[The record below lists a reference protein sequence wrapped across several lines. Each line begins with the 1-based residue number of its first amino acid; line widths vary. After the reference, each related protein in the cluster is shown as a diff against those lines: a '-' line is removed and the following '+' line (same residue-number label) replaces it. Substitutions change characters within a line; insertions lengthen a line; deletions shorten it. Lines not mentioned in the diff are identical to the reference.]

1 VGARCKREHCFV
13 PDSPCLMGEDDP
25 RSCGYWD
32 KSESS
37 SDESPL
43 DADSSPLPWSS
54 RSLGLADLSYLAS
67 QSSLRVIAVVG
78 PKNCGK
84 TTFLASIYLLLQRG
98 QLPTGFEFSRSYTIG
113 GWENDAHYLRWNG
126 SHTPSFPPHTTARE
140 GRAPGLLHLGM
151 RTPTSGIIDLAI
163 TDAPGE
169 WFRRWAVDKNAADSV
184 GARWVAEN
192 ADQFVLMIDCDVLSG
207 STRGEALLSYQLIA
221 ERLASEAKKRPVHI
235 VWSKSDVQVPHV
247 TKARLSERLERLF
260 PASAQSDISV
270 KPVGEKHE
278 VVEGNFVQVLG
289 WMLDSGEARGTA
301 VEFPERSEDS
311 FLAFRTL

>member
-1 VGARCKREHCFV
+1 
-13 PDSPCLMGEDDP
+13 MGEDDP
-25 RSCGYWD
+25 RSCNYWD
-32 KSESS
+32 KSESPN
-37 SDESPL
+37 DESPL
-43 DADSSPLPWSS
+43 VADSSPLPWSS

-67 QSSLRVIAVVG
+67 QSSVRVIGVVG

-84 TTFLASIYLLLQRG
+84 TTLLASIYLLLQRG
-98 QLPTGFEFSRSYTIG
+98 RLPAGFEFSRSYTIG

-126 SHTPSFPPHTTARE
+126 IKTPSFPPHTTARE

-151 RTPTSGIIDLAI
+151 RTPTKGIVDLAI

-169 WFRRWAVDKNAADSV
+169 WFRRWAVDQSAADSV

-192 ADQFVLMIDCDVLSG
+192 ANQFVLMIDCDALSG
-207 STRGEALLSYQLIA
+207 PTRGEALNSYQLIA
-221 ERLASEAKKRPVHI
+221 ERLASEAEKRPIQV
-235 VWSKSDVQVPHV
+235 VWSKSDVQVPYA

-260 PASAQSDISV
+260 PASAQSDLSV

-278 VVEGNFVQVLG
+278 VLEGNFVQLLG
-289 WMLDSGEARGTA
+289 WMLHGGEVPEGE
-301 VEFPERSEDS
+301 VEFPRRSEDS